1 LNVHHS
7 YGETASLSG
16 TYQFA
21 YIDTD
26 GGNDTLIGGSGV
38 DVLIG
43 GSDNDKLIGGSG
55 NDTLNGGSGNDI
67 LVGGLGNDILTGG
80 TGSDQFRL
88 QSNGGTDTITDF
100 TDVGLSFDDRIGF
113 LDRGSAGGSGSVNF
127 AHTTG
132 SAFGNTL
139 DDDDFTTHS
148 SIAFISNS
156 DDNMVIRITNS
167 QSASTIQNTEVSGS
181 GSPTNDYV
189 IVFNSTTNRGEIW
202 FDSDWSSTANRVQV
216 ATLDNIHSLS
226 DLNNISHVDIVAYND
241 ADDPLVLDLGQP
253 GISFSSLANGVQFDM
268 NADGVRDQVAWTAGD
283 DGILA
288 YDLDHS
294 GTIDSGAEIFSPVF
308 RGGNFAGGLAALASL
323 DSDGNGVIDRGDT
336 AFANLLVWQDTN
348 HDGISESGE
357 LSTLADHGITA
368 INLNATA
375 ADREIDGQMQQA
387 EGTFTYANGTTGTF
401 VQVALDTALGETTN
415 LSVAPPA
422 SDWLAFGSEAD
433 GLAGQGMKAA
443 PIYVDHTL
451 SANVAALVAATQDTG
466 GFAAM
471 AAETAQMNAVYGVLK
486 VDAAGHQTDFHI
498 S

>member
-1 LNVHHS
+1 
-7 YGETASLSG
+7 
-16 TYQFA
+16 
-21 YIDTD
+21 
-26 GGNDTLIGGSGV
+26 
-38 DVLIG
+38 
-43 GSDNDKLIGGSG
+43 
-55 NDTLNGGSGNDI
+55 
-67 LVGGLGNDILTGG
+67 
-80 TGSDQFRL
+80 
-88 QSNGGTDTITDF
+88 
-100 TDVGLSFDDRIGF
+100 
-113 LDRGSAGGSGSVNF
+113 VNF

-132 SAFGNTL
+132 TASGTTL
-139 DDDDFTTHS
+139 SSSDFTS
-148 SIAFISNS
+148 RSFISTIINS
-156 DDNMVIRITNS
+156 DDSMVIQITHA
-167 QSASTIQNTEVSGS
+167 QSESTIENTTINGN

-202 FDSDWSSTANRVQV
+202 FDTDWSTTANRVQV

-226 DLNNISHVDIVAYND
+226 DLNDISYSDIVVYND
-241 ADDPLVLDLGQP
+241 ADDPLILDLGQP

-268 NADGVRDQVAWTAGD
+268 NADGVRDQVAWTTSD
-283 DGILA
+283 DGFLA
-288 YDLDHS
+288 YDLDGS

-308 RGGNFAGGLAALASL
+308 GGGNHASGLAALASL

-348 HDGISESGE
+348 HDGVSEPGE

-422 SDWLAFGSEAD
+422 SDWLAFGSETD
-433 GLAGQGMKAA
+433 VLAGQVTKADQ
-443 PIYVDHTL
+443 IYVDHAL

-486 VDAAGHQTDFHI
+486 VDAAGHQADFHI